1 MAITR
6 NMDELLAELYRRKV
20 KGPGGMSLRADL
32 LAEATRAGWVVKGPR
47 PRLTKRGLALAS
59 VVVNR
64 VAAAKEAF

>member
-32 LAEATRAGWVVKGPR
+32 LAEATRAGWVVKGPG
-47 PRLTKRGLALAS
+47 RG
-59 VVVNR
+59 
-64 VAAAKEAF
+64 